1 MDHDTKHYPQHVAV
15 IMDGNGRWAR
25 QRGLPRTDGH
35 REGIQSVDTIISAS
49 VELGI
54 RTLFLY
60 AFSTENWKR
69 PQVEIAVL
77 MKYLSDYLDK
87 EYERL
92 QEQNIR
98 FTVIGRIDDFDAPL
112 AKKIRHT
119 IEATKNNTGL
129 RLVLALSYGGRAEI
143 IDAVRG
149 TARAVQTGT
158 VSPEQ
163 IDEKLFTRYLY
174 VPDLPDPDL
183 LIRTSGELRISNF
196 LLWQISYTELYITD
210 VLWPDFRRDEFIGAL
225 DAYRHRQRRYGQ

>member
-149 TARAVQTGT
+149 IARAVQTGT